1 MIGNKILKFNNIES
15 TNTFIRNNIKKLN
28 HGDVVVAKTQSRGKG
43 RLGNTWVSE
52 EGNLYFSFLLKE
64 DLRRSELFNIIMK
77 CSVSIIEILHK
88 HNINAKIKYPND
100 IVVNKQKISGFL
112 IESIGYND
120 INNLIVGVGI
130 NINQKAFDNINIK
143 ATSIYK
149 ETKKVSNLDD
159 ILMDFIKKYNNI
171 YDLNDVYSKYI
182 NNSVIIGMEV
192 AYNESNYKI
201 KNILKNGN
209 ILLINEEKI
218 ERNVT
223 YGNISFKDYYQKK

>member
-28 HGDVVVAKTQSRGKG
+28 HGDLVVAKSQSKGKG

-64 DLRRSELFNIIMK
+64 ELRRSELFIIIMK
-77 CSVSIIEILHK
+77 CSVSIIEILQK
-88 HNINAKIKYPND
+88 HNINARIKYPND
-100 IVVNKQKISGFL
+100 IVVDKHKISGIL

-130 NINQKAFDNINIK
+130 NVNQKAFDNIGIE

-149 ETKKVSNLDD
+149 ETKKISNLDD
-159 ILMDFIKKYNNI
+159 ILIDFIKRYNNI

-182 NNSVIIGMEV
+182 NYSAIIGMEV

-209 ILLINEEKI
+209 ILLTNKEKI

-223 YGNISFKDYYQKK
+223 YGNISFKDYYQRK

>member
-28 HGDVVVAKTQSRGKG
+28 HGDLVVAKSQSKGKG

-64 DLRRSELFNIIMK
+64 ELRRSELFIIIMK
-77 CSVSIIEILHK
+77 CSVSIIEILQK

-100 IVVNKQKISGFL
+100 IVVDKHKISGIL

-130 NINQKAFDNINIK
+130 NVNQKAFDNIGIE

-149 ETKKVSNLDD
+149 ETKKISNLDD
-159 ILMDFIKKYNNI
+159 ILIDFIKRYNNI

-182 NNSVIIGMEV
+182 NYSAIIGMEV

-209 ILLINEEKI
+209 ILLTNKEKI

-223 YGNISFKDYYQKK
+223 YGNISFKDYYQRK